1 MENTVLA
8 VISQQIGARRQM
20 DVIANNIANAGTIG
34 FKSERMV
41 FAEYLQ
47 DIGDGQT
54 ISFVKDAAVVR
65 DFRDGPIIVTSNPLD
80 IAIRGEGFLEVETVD
95 GIRYTRNGRM
105 RLDGDGTLVTSNGY
119 AVLSRDEFPI
129 LTVPGDTEIVISAD
143 GTVSSE
149 SGILGTLSVVTF
161 ENPYVL
167 RKLGNGLYES
177 DVLPDRATDATTIV
191 QGAIE
196 DSNVEPIIEMTRMIA
211 LLRSYQSSQNLGD
224 QEHDLR
230 RRAIGVLGSV
240 SERG

>member
-1 MENTVLA
+1 MAYDVLGLSW
-8 VISQQIGARRQM
+8 V
-20 DVIANNIANAGTIG
+20 T
-34 FKSERMV
+34 
-41 FAEYLQ
+41 
-47 DIGDGQT
+47 
-54 ISFVKDAAVVR
+54 FV
-65 DFRDGPIIVTSNPLD
+65 N
-80 IAIRGEGFLEVETVD
+80 
-95 GIRYTRNGRM
+95 
-105 RLDGDGTLVTSNGY
+105 
-119 AVLSRDEFPI
+119 DEDEA
-129 LTVPGDTEIVISAD
+129 TGISAD